1 MKFKLLIIF
10 LFLLSFIQNSNSE
23 NKQDF
28 VEIPSLDE
36 IFYIG
41 KMESHNDD
49 FVLFFKT
56 REKAILAR
64 GEEFNYIT
72 DYPQDLYMY
81 NKKTKKTEPL
91 ITYEWFP
98 RIAKFYLSNYDFPV
112 FPEDF
117 AYYLMQDNKTLIMV
131 SAVKN
136 INQNLKFDISTRKLD
151 KYQTEGKLDFIVSSI
166 GKNCGFKSMNDTYKC
181 NFYKPLISQNLIN

>member
-1 MKFKLLIIF
+1 MKLKIVTIIIF
-10 LFLLSFIQNSNSE
+10 FLLSIQNSYSE
-23 NKQDF
+23 DIND
-28 VEIPSLDE
+28 

-41 KMESHNDD
+41 KMDSHNKN

-64 GEEFNYIT
+64 GEEFNYVT
-72 DYPQDLYMY
+72 DYPQDLYIY
-81 NKKTKKTEPL
+81 DRKTKKSEPL

-98 RIAKFYLSNYDFPV
+98 KIAKFYLSNYDFPV

-117 AYYLMQDNKTLIMV
+117 AYYLMKDNKTLIMV

-136 INQNLKFDISTRKLD
+136 INQNLKYDISTKKLD
-151 KYQTEGKLDFIVSSI
+151 KYLTKGKLDFIVSSI
-166 GKNCGFKSMNDTYKC
+166 SKDCGFVTMEDTYKC
-181 NFYKPLISQNLIN
+181 NYYKPLISQNLIN